1 MIIGN
6 GGSSQWAAPR
16 GCVRASGMG
25 KVLPFLVAI
34 CASLLSLRVVQQCFL
49 ALTAPVQP
57 SPRFSAVKAGE
68 MGSMDLMEGDFASGS
83 LLAGAEVPSLEGAR
97 EVNVAMFNKKRTK
110 RDRSE
115 GWTKRKKFRTC
126 SLLARAATRKGRKIL
141 QRKMRR
147 GKHELAPG
155 DYCNYKMRKVKSLR

>member
-1 MIIGN
+1 M
-6 GGSSQWAAPR
+6 A
-16 GCVRASGMG
+16 
-25 KVLPFLVAI
+25 KVLSLLVAI
-34 CASLLSLRVVQQCFL
+34 CASLASLRVVQQCFL
-49 ALTAPVQP
+49 ALAPSRAP
-57 SPRFSAVKAGE
+57 SSHSVMKVGDA
-68 MGSMDLMEGDFASGS
+68 GSMDLMEGDFGRGS
-83 LLAGAEVPSLEGAR
+83 LLAGVEVPSLEGAER
-97 EVNVAMFNKKRTK
+97 DVNVAMFNRKRTK

-155 DYCNYKMRKVKSLR
+155 DYCNYKMRKVKALR